1 MGEALRR
8 LHCNTCETSSTATQ
22 NCWISVWVMSGVKTY
37 RKLRHSSVSIDIAQ
51 AAKLLAGLPTP
62 ASQEYVWNSSRGDPR
77 ALTGLARR
85 ARPARLREGT
95 LLKIHATL
103 CEPFPRV
110 APIFNSPP
118 SQSQTGPA
126 SRGDPRDLTG
136 SPRKA
141 RPVRVREAPRRAR
154 PARLRE
160 VTLGPP
166 CREVWGGHVGLP

>member
-1 MGEALRR
+1 
-8 LHCNTCETSSTATQ
+8 
-22 NCWISVWVMSGVKTY
+22 MSGVKTY
-37 RKLRHSSVSIDIAQ
+37 RKLLNSSVNIDIAQ

-126 SRGDPRDLTG
+126 SRGDPRDLNRVTSQSQTG
-136 SPRKA
+136 PGSRGSSQSQTGPASRGDPGATLPRSVR
-141 RPVRVREAPRRAR
+141 RPCR
-154 PARLRE
+154 PALAL
-160 VTLGPP
+160 TIL
-166 CREVWGGHVGLP
+166 LS

>member
-1 MGEALRR
+1 
-8 LHCNTCETSSTATQ
+8 
-22 NCWISVWVMSGVKTY
+22 MSGVKTY
-37 RKLRHSSVSIDIAQ
+37 LKLLTSVSIDIAQ
-51 AAKLLAGLPTP
+51 AAKMLAGLPTP

-77 ALTGLARR
+77 ELTGLARR
-85 ARPARLREGT
+85 ARPVRLRVEA
-95 LLKIHATL
+95 LLNFHATL
-103 CEPFPRV
+103 CKLFPRV
-110 APIFNSPP
+110 KPIFNSSP

-136 SPRKA
+136 SARKA

-166 CREVWGGHVGLP
+166 CHEVWGGHVGLP